1 MIQHEIS
8 QNLSGAK
15 LAAYQKFESLGF
27 PTTHHEDWRYTNL
40 KKLLPSTLTSAKNE
54 AVPTEVI
61 EEIKKQFPKTDGLL
75 FFNNG
80 VFDPVHSHY
89 PKELNLT
96 QSTQVESETEEIKAD
111 ALTYLN
117 QALSPTTVTELHI
130 PKNYKGSLL
139 IIKYARGVA
148 TTAYG
153 SILNLKLDEGAELV
167 LGQYQT
173 DHQESTGLSTG
184 ETSIVQEKNSK
195 LTLIDLVHARSQEA
209 RLNRTNITLKRDA
222 HLHSVTLLLSSQLTR
237 ADLNITLNETGAHA
251 IVDALYT
258 LKDQGHADIFSHI
271 HHASPHTTSEQLV
284 KGILAGEARGVFTG
298 KVVVHKNAVQV
309 NASQLNKN
317 LLMTKKAHV
326 NTRPQL
332 EVYADD
338 VKCAHGA
345 TIGQLNPDELFY
357 LQSRGLDGIRAQQLI
372 CHAFVL
378 DVIEKLELPLW
389 RESLSL
395 IVEREFEVQMN
406 KLFLQEVL

>member
-1 MIQHEIS
+1 MIPNEIS
-8 QNLSGAK
+8 QNLRGSK
-15 LAAYQKFESLGF
+15 LQAFQNFEELGF
-27 PTTHHEDWRYTNL
+27 PTTQHEDWRYTNL
-40 KKLLPSTLTSAKNE
+40 KKLLPTTLTAAHNDVVSI
-54 AVPTEVI
+54 EVI
-61 EEIKKQFPKTDGLL
+61 EEIKKQFPQTDGLL

-80 VFDPVHSHY
+80 VFEPLHSQY
-89 PKELNLT
+89 SKELTIT
-96 QSTQVESETEEIKAD
+96 QDQPTPTEAKSERD
-111 ALTYLN
+111 SLDYLN
-117 QALSPTTVTELHI
+117 HALSPDKTFAVTI

-139 IIKYARGVA
+139 IIKYGRGSE

-153 SILNLKLDEGAELV
+153 SQLDLKISEGAELV
-167 LGQYQT
+167 LGLYQT
-173 DHQESTGLSTG
+173 DHQETTGLSTG
-184 ETSIVQEKNSK
+184 KTTITQEKNSK
-195 LTLIDLVHARSQEA
+195 LTLIDLIHAQSKEA
-209 RLNRTNITLKRDA
+209 RLNRTNISLERDA
-222 HLHSVTLLLSSQLTR
+222 HLHSVSLLLSSQLTR
-237 ADLNITLNETGAHA
+237 ADLNITLKDTGAHA

-258 LKDQGHADIFSHI
+258 LKENGHADIFSHI

-357 LQSRGLDGIRAQQLI
+357 LQSRGLDAIRAQQLI

-378 DVIEKLELPLW
+378 DIIEKLELPEW
-389 RESLSL
+389 RASLSL
-395 IVEREFEVQMN
+395 IIEREFQTQMN
-406 KLFLQEVL
+406 ELFLQEVL